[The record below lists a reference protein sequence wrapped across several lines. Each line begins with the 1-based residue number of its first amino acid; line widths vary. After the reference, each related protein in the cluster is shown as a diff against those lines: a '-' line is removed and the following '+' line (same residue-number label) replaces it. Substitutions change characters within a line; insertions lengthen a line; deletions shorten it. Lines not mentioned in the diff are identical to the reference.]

1 MLLGHVTAAWSTSRT
16 SSPAGRLLLEDKAAD
31 RARRGSGRRHW
42 HSGGWT
48 FSPADRHAVPEPL
61 WAAPHLQAAAKRQ
74 VTPRVTHEA
83 SKSQSPTCWE
93 ALKWAEGTWG
103 GPSETGSSWG
113 WPTGAAVSPQTLP
126 GGLAS
131 GLAGSP
137 RVFRGGN
144 GCCCGKGFRAARAT
158 CFWRSCRPT
167 SSSRSET
174 ARGVPGI
181 ATNHGGCLVPC
192 HLGLNKWLPTV
203 IEAVHK
209 INF

>member
-103 GPSETGSSWG
+103 GPLRQGLHGGGRRALPCPRRLCPEASRLVWLGLRVSSVEATAAAVG
-113 WPTGAAVSPQTLP
+113 RASGRHGPRASGGAADPP
-126 GGLAS
+126 PA
-131 GLAGSP
+131 AGPKQPVGSQELQP
-137 RVFRGGN
+137 IT
-144 GCCCGKGFRAARAT
+144 AAVWCPAT
-158 CFWRSCRPT
+158 WD
-167 SSSRSET
+167 
-174 ARGVPGI
+174 
-181 ATNHGGCLVPC
+181 
-192 HLGLNKWLPTV
+192 
-203 IEAVHK
+203 
-209 INF
+209 